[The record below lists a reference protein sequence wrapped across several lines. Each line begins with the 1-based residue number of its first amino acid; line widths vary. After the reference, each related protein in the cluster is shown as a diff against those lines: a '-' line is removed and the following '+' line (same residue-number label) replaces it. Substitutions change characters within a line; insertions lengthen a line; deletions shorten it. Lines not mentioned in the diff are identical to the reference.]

1 MSFMLAGLASGLGD
15 GLQTLAEQRREE
27 AQRLLEEQQ
36 EAARRGSGGGSGGG
50 GSRSS
55 RPRAV
60 TAGMRGVI
68 RSWAEGERVDDES
81 VVSRFV
87 TETER
92 VLSENPDWSENRAW
106 EHVVSHANI
115 SGALGRP
122 DGTFNYSGQSDEPA
136 QSGSSPGGG
145 QPEPQDQPPGRLERL
160 GQFLG
165 RGLSA
170 DAWSG
175 TPSDG
180 SPQASS
186 AAPAGFGAAL
196 GDAPASPNVSG
207 VSAQRPPQPG
217 DIIEG
222 YRFMGGDPGD
232 QNNWQRV

>member
-15 GLQTLAEQRREE
+15 GLQTLAEQRRED

-50 GSRSS
+50 GSSSS
-55 RPRAV
+55 RPRSI
-60 TAGMRGVI
+60 TRGMTGDI
-68 RSWAEGERVDDES
+68 RSWAEGQRLDES

-92 VLSENPDWSENRAW
+92 VLSENPDWTENMAW

-122 DGTFNYSGQSDEPA
+122 DGTFNYSGQPA
-136 QSGSSPGGG
+136 QSEPSPAAG

-175 TPSDG
+175 APSDG

-196 GDAPASPNVSG
+196 GEAPASPNVSG